1 MGIQEPLQ
9 SRNQRYWNRPA
20 LLESRGKGNMRRI
33 SAAAVLLAM
42 ISLLTGATGAGAQ
55 DSSGEDDKL
64 VFRVGSTNDIDG
76 FNPFKIVEIPSY
88 EVMGLTYDYLVD
100 FSPKDSSPAPGLADS
115 WETSDDGLTW
125 TFHLNKDARW
135 HDGKPVTSEDVAY
148 TFRRILDEEQ
158 GLYIDY
164 VRQIEKIET
173 PDKHTVVF
181 ETKDPSVQMLS
192 MLVYILPKHIWED
205 VPAEE
210 TKSFKNEPVI
220 GSGPFQAVEWKEGQS
235 VRLVA
240 NPDYFRGAPHIDEI
254 IFQLYDND
262 DTMVQALKNGE
273 VDYIQGIPIN
283 LFKSLENQEGIETNS
298 APDPGFTELGFNLY
312 EPTPEAI
319 DEFGAPKTSTGNPAL
334 LDPTVREA
342 INWAIDEQELTDKIL
357 QGEGIPGSTL
367 VPPALAKYHLEI
379 PESERQGFDIE
390 RSRQLLEEAGWRDTN
405 GNGTVDKDGEE
416 LQLRLFVRTEDNDS
430 VTAGQFI
437 EDWFGEAGIGLETK
451 AISDAAL
458 ADTIYAADYDMFIW
472 GYGSEADPDFILSI
486 LTCDQIMG
494 WSDTFWCNEDYSRM
508 YQEQKTQLDL
518 DERAATIKEMQ
529 RIAYEA
535 NPYIIFYYDN
545 QTEAWRTDRFE
556 GWTKTPTNTDSGQVA
571 YSFSNAT
578 YLNLRPLSAGGEGGA
593 GSSDGGTSP
602 LLYVGLGIVAIAA
615 IAGIVIFLRRGSA
628 EDRA

>member
-1 MGIQEPLQ
+1 
-9 SRNQRYWNRPA
+9 
-20 LLESRGKGNMRRI
+20 MRRI

-55 DSSGEDDKL
+55 GSSGENEKL
-64 VFRVGSTNDIDG
+64 VFRIGSSNDIDG

-88 EVMGLTYDYLVD
+88 ELMGLTYDYLVG
-100 FSPKDSSPAPGLADS
+100 FSPKDSSPVPGLADS

-125 TFHLNKDARW
+125 TFHLNKDAKW

-148 TFRRILDEEQ
+148 TFRRILEEEQ

-164 VRQIEKIET
+164 VSQIEKIET

-181 ETKDPSVQMLS
+181 KTKDPSVQMLS

-205 VPAEE
+205 VPADE
-210 TKSFKNEPVI
+210 TKTFKNEPAI
-220 GSGPFQAVEWKEGQS
+220 GSGPFQAMEWKEGQS
-235 VRLVA
+235 VRLEA

-273 VDYIQGIPIN
+273 VDYIAWFPIN

-312 EPTPEAI
+312 EPSPEAI
-319 DEFGAPKTSTGNPAL
+319 EEFGAPETSTGNPAL
-334 LDPTVREA
+334 LDPLVREA
-342 INWAIDEQELTDKIL
+342 INWSIDEEELTQRIL

-367 VPPALAKYHLEI
+367 VPPALARYHLKLD
-379 PESERQGFDIE
+379 ESEIQGFDIE
-390 RSRQLLEEAGWRDTN
+390 RSKELLEQAGWRDTN
-405 GNGTVDKDGEE
+405 GDGTVDKDGEE
-416 LQLRLFVRTEDNDS
+416 LELRLFVRSEDKDS

-437 EDWFGEAGIGLETK
+437 EDWFREAGIGLETK
-451 AISDAAL
+451 AMGDTAL
-458 ADTIYAADYDMFIW
+458 VDTIYAADYDMFIW
-472 GYGSEADPDFILSI
+472 GWGSDPDPDLILSV

-508 YQEQKTQLDL
+508 YQEQKEQLDIN
-518 DERAATIKEMQ
+518 ERAATIKEMQ
-529 RIAYEA
+529 RIAYEE
-535 NPYIIFYYDN
+535 NPYVIFYYDN
-545 QTEAWRTDRFE
+545 QTEAWRTDKFE
-556 GWTKTPTNTDSGQVA
+556 GWTKTPRAADPGQVA
-571 YSFSNAT
+571 YTISTKT
-578 YLNLRPLSAGGEGGA
+578 YLNLRPLSSENAGGSEG
-593 GSSDGGTSP
+593 GGTSP
-602 LLYVGLGIVAIAA
+602 LLYIALAGGGVAV
-615 IAGIVIFLRRGSA
+615 IAGAVIFLRRGSA

>member
-1 MGIQEPLQ
+1 
-9 SRNQRYWNRPA
+9 
-20 LLESRGKGNMRRI
+20 MRRI
-33 SAAAVLLAM
+33 SAAALLMAM
-42 ISLLTGATGAGAQ
+42 ISLLTGATSAGAQ
-55 DSSGEDDKL
+55 DSSGKDEKL

-125 TFHLNKDARW
+125 TFHLNKDAKW

-148 TFRRILDEEQ
+148 TFRRILEEKQ

-181 ETKDPSVQMLS
+181 KTKDPSVQMLS

-205 VPAEE
+205 VPADE
-210 TKSFKNEPVI
+210 TKTFKNSPAI

-235 VRLVA
+235 VRLEA

-298 APDPGFTELGFNLY
+298 APEPGFTELGFNLY

-319 DEFGAPKTSTGNPAL
+319 EEFGAPKTSTGNPAL
-334 LDPTVREA
+334 LDPLVREA
-342 INWAIDEQELTDKIL
+342 INWSIDEEALTQKIL
-357 QGEGIPGSTL
+357 QGEGVPGSTL
-367 VPPALAKYHLEI
+367 VPPALARYHLKLE
-379 PESERQGFDIE
+379 ESEIQGFDIE
-390 RSRQLLEEAGWRDTN
+390 RSKELLEQAGWRDTN
-405 GNGTVDKDGEE
+405 GDGTVDKDGEE
-416 LQLRLFVRTEDNDS
+416 LELRLFVRSEAKDE
-430 VTAGQFI
+430 VTVGQFI
-437 EDWFGEAGIGLETK
+437 EDWLKEAGIGLETK
-451 AISDAAL
+451 AISDTAL
-458 ADTIYAADYDMFIW
+458 TDAIYAADYDMFIW
-472 GYGSEADPDFILSI
+472 GWTSDPDPDFILSV

-508 YQEQKTQLDL
+508 YQEQKEQLDI

-529 RIAYEA
+529 RIAYEN
-535 NPYIIFYYDN
+535 NPYVIFYYDN
-545 QTEAWRTDRFE
+545 QTEAWRTDKFE
-556 GWTKTPTNTDSGQVA
+556 GWTKTPTAADPGQVA
-571 YSFSNAT
+571 FTFTTKT
-578 YLNLRPLSAGGEGGA
+578 YLNLKPLSSGDEA
-593 GSSDGGTSP
+593 GSGGGGTSP
-602 LLYVGLGIVAIAA
+602 LVYVLLAVVAVAV
-615 IAGIVIFLRRGSA
+615 IAGVVFLLRRGSA